1 MNRMES
7 AGLNEST
14 RSYLAELDQHFSLS
28 VCVNAMM
35 VLEIV
40 INLKLDLCL
49 KLSRSDGVYE
59 LDVKAPALPVHFS

>member
-1 MNRMES
+1 MES
-7 AGLNEST
+7 AGLDEST
-14 RSYLAELDQHFSLS
+14 RPYLAEPDQHISLT

-49 KLSRSDGVYE
+49 KLSQSDGVYE
-59 LDVKAPALPVHFS
+59 LDVKAPALPARFS

>member
-1 MNRMES
+1 MES

-14 RSYLAELDQHFSLS
+14 RPYLVEPDQHFSLS

-35 VLEIV
+35 VLVIV

-49 KLSRSDGVYE
+49 KLSQSDGVYV
-59 LDVKAPALPVHFS
+59 LDVKAPALPVRFS

>member
-1 MNRMES
+1 MES

-14 RSYLAELDQHFSLS
+14 RPYLAEFDQLFSLS

-40 INLKLDLCL
+40 INLKLNLCL
-49 KLSRSDGVYE
+49 KLSRSGGVYE
-59 LDVKAPALPVHFS
+59 LDVKAPALPARFS